1 MRTCQ
6 PGLSCARPPTCT
18 THPLTRPPA
27 MLACAAAE
35 HKCPPNQP
43 IPEVIRAGGQF
54 PMGMPG
60 YVSRLC
66 SLDTCCLQSGVACG
80 AMQLSGLLLT
90 ATQ

>member
-1 MRTCQ
+1 MPNRQ
-6 PGLSCARPPTCT
+6 PASSGARPPTRT
-18 THPLTRPPA
+18 THLPTRPHA

-43 IPEVIRAGGQF
+43 IPEVIRVGGQF

-60 YVSRLC
+60 YVSMLC
-66 SLDTCCLQSGVACG
+66 SLDSCCLQSDVACG
-80 AMQLSGLLLT
+80 TMQLPGLLLA